1 MAWAKS
7 EQPVAS
13 KGQQPTY
20 GADYYKALFE
30 KKRENHAPIRMALV
44 GKENTA
50 KTGLSLDLALK
61 HTDKEIIVL
70 DCDNSAQNTVDLL
83 LSNKVEG
90 ADRIRVI
97 PLIDEMDDAMW
108 NADNTTNWLAVVKKL
123 EWFTSYLGEQHENI
137 GAVVMDGGS
146 TFLKWCEFVM
156 TERLIERGV
165 IKDDSD
171 NFNQKEWRE
180 RNRVFKGVLNRLTA
194 LPITY
199 IFFTFHLKDKKQF
212 MDKRERNL
220 LKVADK
226 IFNQDSTGE
235 RYQGERMVVAEGWHR
250 YAYGLYCGAQH
261 NKFLIVDRQV
271 MITGSFNFTDNAAES
286 YLENCVKIWDSSA
299 VEKARTY
306 FNMIRSKYVIKGY
319 HDDQQVATLDGN
331 GNIVTKPRQ
340 SQTSLAGSR

>member
-7 EQPVAS
+7 EQPAAS

-61 HTDKEIIVL
+61 HTDKKIIVL
-70 DCDNSAQNTVDLL
+70 DCDTSAQNTVGLL
-83 LSNKVEG
+83 LSTNVKG

-108 NADNTTNWLAVVKKL
+108 NEDNTTNWLAVVKKL
-123 EWFTSYLGEQHENI
+123 EWFTSYLGEQHQDI

-194 LPITY
+194 LPIPY

-212 MDKRERNL
+212 MDVGNGTKAMMKIGEIVDWVDGTQRFVSQQIL
-220 LKVADK
+220 LRRYTKKGDKTAGVEADK
-226 IFNQDSTGE
+226 SLNEGDFIIRATVNEMKGRNME
-235 RYQGERMVVAEGWHR
+235 HLGKRYDVMSVKGGSVSWEGLPFGW
-250 YAYGLYCGAQH
+250 
-261 NKFLIVDRQV
+261 
-271 MITGSFNFTDNAAES
+271 E
-286 YLENCVKIWDSSA
+286 
-299 VEKARTY
+299 
-306 FNMIRSKYVIKGY
+306 
-319 HDDQQVATLDGN
+319 
-331 GNIVTKPRQ
+331 
-340 SQTSLAGSR
+340 